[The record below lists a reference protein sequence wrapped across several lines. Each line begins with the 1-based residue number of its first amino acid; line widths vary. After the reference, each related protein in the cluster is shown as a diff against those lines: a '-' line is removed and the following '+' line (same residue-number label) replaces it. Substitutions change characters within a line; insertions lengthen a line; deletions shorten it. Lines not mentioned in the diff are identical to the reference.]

1 MRSTSLSSC
10 FYFLIKTAAKDE
22 PVILLEIANRLG
34 EPEKIPAKQAKGG
47 IDLQNTCG
55 TAGLN
60 RSTFSVFKTDIDTK
74 ALRLTKKQTLA
85 TSSKRKGLFARQVD
99 SATMGSIK

>member
-1 MRSTSLSSC
+1 MSSC

-47 IDLQNTCG
+47 IDLQYTCG
-55 TAGLN
+55 TAGLK
-60 RSTFSVFKTDIDTK
+60 RSIFSVLKTDIDTK

-85 TSSKRKGLFARQVD
+85 TSAI
-99 SATMGSIK
+99 IKTQRSFR